1 MTESIHL
8 LTGAYAVDAL
18 DGDERAEFEGHLTGC
33 DDCREELRGLTE
45 TAARLA
51 GAEAVVPPAGLK
63 TSVLSQIDSVRQL
76 PPLTPP
82 ESAADEAIAPV
93 VELRPRRTSRLLSV
107 AAVVLAVAAV
117 SLSLLLAQARS
128 KNTELSAQA
137 QSVAQVLTA
146 ADAHTVTSE
155 FAGGGRGAVTVSA
168 TQGSA
173 VLVATALPSPPSG
186 QTYEMWFIDADGK
199 ARAAGTFVPGPNG
212 SAALPLTGS
221 PAGSAAVGVTVE
233 PTGGSTQPTTKP
245 ILAVQTGP

>member
-18 DGDERAEFEGHLTGC
+18 DGDERSEFESHLTGC
-33 DDCREELRGLTE
+33 DDCRQELRGMTE
-45 TAARLA
+45 TAALLA
-51 GAEAVVPPAGLK
+51 QAEAVVPPAALK
-63 TSVLSQIDSVRQL
+63 AAVLSRIDSVRQL
-76 PPLTPP
+76 PPV
-82 ESAADEAIAPV
+82 EVAPV
-93 VELRPRRTSRLLSV
+93 VALRTRRTNRLLAV
-107 AAVVLAVAAV
+107 AAAVLAVAAA

-128 KNTELSAQA
+128 NNSELSAQA
-137 QSVAQVLTA
+137 QSVARVLTA

-233 PTGGSTQPTTKP
+233 PAGGSTQPTTKP